1 MKYMKIIDAHTHIDY
16 ITPNFQKDVVGCIC
30 CATQESAWQKMIDL
44 IKADKRVYGAFGVHP
59 WFVDGIDD
67 DFDIKLKLLL
77 QNDSIYMV
85 GEIGLDKY
93 KPYMEKQEEVFI
105 KQFNIAVKLKRI
117 VCLHCVGA
125 WDKILHILKQY
136 KKEELPIIIVH
147 GFDANEQILKQLLK
161 YENIYFSVSKNAVY
175 GKNCRIE
182 QIPKNNILI
191 ETDGKTDAILSELI
205 DMIEKRKN
213 ESNLSETIYNNT
225 QRVLNNE

>member
-1 MKYMKIIDAHTHIDY
+1 MEKIY
-16 ITPNFQKDVVGCIC
+16 IKNR
-30 CATQESAWQKMIDL
+30 TQ
-44 IKADKRVYGAFGVHP
+44 
-59 WFVDGIDD
+59 
-67 DFDIKLKLLL
+67 FDIPA
-77 QNDSIYMV
+77 D
-85 GEIGLDKY
+85 
-93 KPYMEKQEEVFI
+93 
-105 KQFNIAVKLKRI
+105 I
-117 VCLHCVGA
+117 VLSKENRA
-125 WDKILHILKQY
+125 IL
-136 KKEELPIIIVH
+136 IIVH

-191 ETDGKTDAILSELI
+191 ETDGKPDVILSELI